1 MSHSAEAHAETHSHP
16 TWQLYVGI
24 AVILFALTALEVG
37 AYEVAERGIM
47 GGFGVFVKEMVVEI
61 LLVLSAA
68 KFALVAMFYMHLKQD
83 SKIFSGVFVF
93 PIILAALIILAL
105 LGLFVYNR
113 GQNAIWNMPPWS

>member
-83 SKIFSGVFVF
+83 SKIFSSVFVF
-93 PIILAALIILAL
+93 PIILAALVILAL

>member
-1 MSHSAEAHAETHSHP
+1 MSHSAAGHTDEHSHP

-37 AYEVAERGIM
+37 AYEIAERGIM

-61 LLVLSAA
+61 LLVLSAV

-83 SKIFSGVFVF
+83 SKIFSSVFVF
-93 PIILAALIILAL
+93 PIILAALVILAL

>member
-83 SKIFSGVFVF
+83 SKIFTSVFVF
-93 PIILAALIILAL
+93 PIILAALVILAL